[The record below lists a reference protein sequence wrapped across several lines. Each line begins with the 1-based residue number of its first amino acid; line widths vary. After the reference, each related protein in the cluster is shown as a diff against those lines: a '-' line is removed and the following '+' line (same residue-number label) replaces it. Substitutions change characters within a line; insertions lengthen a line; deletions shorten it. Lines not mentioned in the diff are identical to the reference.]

1 MKEHYDI
8 CIAGFWYGF
17 NYGSLLNG
25 YAEYKL
31 LKDMWKEVLMLHKPL
46 APNAPAIDKEIT
58 EGHNVSFYE
67 KLFTG
72 NDQQRIS
79 K

>member
-1 MKEHYDI
+1 
-8 CIAGFWYGF
+8 
-17 NYGSLLNG
+17 
-25 YAEYKL
+25 
-31 LKDMWKEVLMLHKPL
+31 MLHKPL